1 MLAGVFYDPLYPF
14 IMAHNYSIYEGLLNI
29 IGIDS
34 TFIKTM
40 AKGSG
45 RYTGENTQ
53 YGIKMHN
60 ASIVFPLAVPIESI
74 VTPANTNGSIKFDG
88 IVNNI
93 DGNTLERAILA
104 FDLGYYSLKR
114 FKKLNSKGIMFR
126 IKGNAVYEIIK
137 EHKNSKIIRFSN
149 GLELRLVTLL
159 IDKDERNYI
168 TNIMDVPDIYIHYIY
183 SQRWSIEIFFRRMKS
198 LLKNVNGIM
207 LQIFASLIAYIILSM
222 MQSLMAY
229 SISLAE
235 ILRMLRNVI
244 KLPFKTGKSTAKNCK
259 I

>member
-1 MLAGVFYDPLYPF
+1 MLAGVFYDLLYPF
-14 IMAHNYSIYEGLLNI
+14 IMAHNYSIYKGLLNI

-93 DGNTLERAILA
+93 DGNILERAILT
-104 FDLGYYSLKR
+104 FDLGY
-114 FKKLNSKGIMFR
+114 NSNGIMFR

-183 SQRWSIEIFFRRMKS
+183 SQRWSIEIFFRRMSMALCCRS
-198 LLKNVNGIM
+198 LHH
-207 LQIFASLIAYIILSM
+207 S
-222 MQSLMAY
+222 
-229 SISLAE
+229 
-235 ILRMLRNVI
+235 
-244 KLPFKTGKSTAKNCK
+244 
-259 I
+259 